1 MVSEQLASHRVP
13 IYSVPMD
20 MGVDGRSAPPLEVSQ
35 WFNTQTP
42 VTLADL
48 RGQVIVIEAFQM
60 LCPGCVSHGLP
71 QAQRIVDAFGDD
83 VTVLGLHTVFEH
95 HDAMTPVSLEAFLH
109 EYRIGFPVGVDAHDR
124 PGGMPVTMGR
134 YQLRGTPSL
143 VLIDRAGTMRL
154 NAFGHIDDL
163 TVGAAIA
170 RLVDEAPPAAS
181 AQPST
186 SVQSGPTM
194 ACDPD
199 QGCALPTDANSTD
212 NKNLTKENI

>member
-1 MVSEQLASHRVP
+1 MDVRVG
-13 IYSVPMD
+13 S
-20 MGVDGRSAPPLEVSQ
+20 RSAPPLEVSQ

-48 RGQVIVIEAFQM
+48 RGRVVVVEAFQM

-71 QAQRIVDAFGDD
+71 QAQRIVDAFGGD

-95 HDAMTPVSLEAFLH
+95 HDAMTPVSLE
-109 EYRIGFPVGVDAHDR
+109 
-124 PGGMPVTMGR
+124 R

-143 VLIDRAGTMRL
+143 VLIDRAGTIRL
-154 NAFGHIDDL
+154 SAFGHIDDL

-170 RLVDEAPPAAS
+170 RLIDEAPPATS
-181 AQPST
+181 ALPTTPAQSEST
-186 SVQSGPTM
+186 R

-199 QGCALPTDANSTD
+199 QGCALPTDTNSTD

>member
-1 MVSEQLASHRVP
+1 MDVRVG
-13 IYSVPMD
+13 S
-20 MGVDGRSAPPLEVSQ
+20 RSAPPLEVSQ

-48 RGQVIVIEAFQM
+48 RGRVVVIEAFQM

-71 QAQRIVDAFGDD
+71 QAQRIVDAFGGD

-124 PGGMPVTMGR
+124 PGGTPITMGR

-143 VLIDRAGTMRL
+143 VLIDRAGTIRL

-163 TVGAAIA
+163 TVGARLA
-170 RLVDEAPPAAS
+170 RLVDEPAPDDR
-181 AQPST
+181 
-186 SVQSGPTM
+186 
-194 ACDPD
+194 CDPAH
-199 QGCALPTDANSTD
+199 GCLAP
-212 NKNLTKENI
+212 TKENLG

>member
-1 MVSEQLASHRVP
+1 
-13 IYSVPMD
+13 MD
-20 MGVDGRSAPPLEVSQ
+20 MGAGSRSAPPLEVSQ

-48 RGQVIVIEAFQM
+48 RGQVVVIEAFQM

-71 QAQRIVDAFGDD
+71 QAQRIVGTFGDD

-124 PGGMPVTMGR
+124 PGGMPITMGR

-143 VLIDRAGTMRL
+143 VLIDRAGTIRL
-154 NAFGHIDDL
+154 KAFGHIDDL
-163 TVGAAIA
+163 AVGATLA
-170 RLVDEAPPAAS
+170 RLIDEAPPATS
-181 AQPST
+181 ALPTTPAQSEST
-186 SVQSGPTM
+186 G

-199 QGCALPTDANSTD
+199 QGCALRTDANSTD

>member
-1 MVSEQLASHRVP
+1 
-13 IYSVPMD
+13 MD
-20 MGVDGRSAPPLEVSQ
+20 MGVRGRSAPALEVSR
-35 WFNTQTP
+35 WFNTDAP
-42 VTLADL
+42 VTLTGL
-48 RGQVIVIEAFQM
+48 RGQVVVIEAFQM

-71 QAQRIVDAFGDD
+71 QAQRIVDTFGDA

-124 PGGMPVTMGR
+124 PGGMPITMTR

-143 VLIDRAGTMRL
+143 VLIDRAGTIRL

-163 TVGAAIA
+163 TVGATIA
-170 RLVDEAPPAAS
+170 RLIDEVHPPAS
-181 AQPST
+181 THPTTPAQAEST
-186 SVQSGPTM
+186 G

-199 QGCALPTDANSTD
+199 QGCAVPNDTNSTD

>member
-1 MVSEQLASHRVP
+1 MDVRVG
-13 IYSVPMD
+13 S
-20 MGVDGRSAPPLEVSQ
+20 RSAPPLEVSQ

-48 RGQVIVIEAFQM
+48 RGRVVVIEAFQM

-71 QAQRIVDAFGDD
+71 QAQRIVDAFDGD

-95 HDAMTPVSLEAFLH
+95 HDAMTPVSLEAFLL

-124 PGGMPVTMGR
+124 PGGTPITMGR

-143 VLIDRAGTMRL
+143 VLIDRAGTIRL
-154 NAFGHIDDL
+154 SAFGHIDDL

-170 RLVDEAPPAAS
+170 RLIDEAPPATS
-181 AQPST
+181 ALPTTPAQSEST
-186 SVQSGPTM
+186 R

-199 QGCALPTDANSTD
+199 QGCALPTDTNSTD